1 MWVGLF
7 FFCLF
12 LLFLGFFLYGL
23 DQWEQ
28 LFADPDEPSA
38 RHEGHDGRK
47 PQDKPGQR
55 AALWFLV
62 IGLGVI
68 AVMTDLSELLGRPF
82 S

>member
-23 DQWEQ
+23 DQWDH
-28 LFADPDEPSA
+28 LFADHDEPALS
-38 RHEGHDGRK
+38 ENGTSGQPDNPGR
-47 PQDKPGQR
+47 R
-55 AALWFLV
+55 ASLWFLV

-68 AVMTDLSELLGRPF
+68 GLMTDLVELFNRPF

>member
-23 DQWEQ
+23 DQWDQ
-28 LFADPDEPSA
+28 LFAAPDETAAPTEEA
-38 RHEGHDGRK
+38 HP
-47 PQDKPGQR
+47 PQDRPGQR

-68 AVMTDLSELLGRPF
+68 AVMTDLSEFLSRPF

>member
-28 LFADPDEPSA
+28 LFADHDEPA
-38 RHEGHDGRK
+38 PRGDDTAG
-47 PQDKPGQR
+47 PQDNPGRR
-55 AALWFLV
+55 ASLWFLV

-68 AVMTDLSELLGRPF
+68 ALMTDLVELFNRPF

>member
-28 LFADPDEPSA
+28 LFADPDEPAPHRNDS
-38 RHEGHDGRK
+38 R

-55 AALWFLV
+55 AALWFLM
-62 IGLGVI
+62 IGLSVI
-68 AVMTDLSELLGRPF
+68 AVMTDFSEFLGRPF

>member
-23 DQWEQ
+23 DQWDH
-28 LFADPDEPSA
+28 LFTDHDEPAPRGDDTS
-38 RHEGHDGRK
+38 GR
-47 PQDKPGQR
+47 PDNPGRR
-55 AALWFLV
+55 ASLWFLV

-68 AVMTDLSELLGRPF
+68 ALMTDLVELFNRPF